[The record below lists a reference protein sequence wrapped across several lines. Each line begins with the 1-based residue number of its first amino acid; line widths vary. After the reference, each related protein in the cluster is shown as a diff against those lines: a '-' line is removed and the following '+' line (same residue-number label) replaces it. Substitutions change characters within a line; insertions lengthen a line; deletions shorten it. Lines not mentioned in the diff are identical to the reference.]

1 MGMGDAVDKND
12 DENLL
17 DMDVM
22 EGNDKSMMINKNR
35 NARSRKKS

>member
-1 MGMGDAVDKND
+1 MGMGDAVHKNGDD

-17 DMDVM
+17 EMDVM

-35 NARSRKKS
+35 NVRTR